1 MGKDGFNWFVGVIED
16 RNDPD
21 KAGRVKV
28 RCLGYHSENTQDI
41 PTEHLPWA
49 HVMMPVTAGANS
61 GIGLSPPF
69 LLEGTSCQ
77 TLSLFILGRVKF
89 LFNMIFIWRN

>member
-1 MGKDGFNWFVGVIED
+1 MLDNTYFMGKDGFNWFVGVIED

-28 RCLGYHSENTQDI
+28 RRCIGYHSENIQDI

-49 HVMMPVTAGANS
+49 HCNDG
-61 GIGLSPPF
+61 
-69 LLEGTSCQ
+69 
-77 TLSLFILGRVKF
+77 
-89 LFNMIFIWRN
+89 